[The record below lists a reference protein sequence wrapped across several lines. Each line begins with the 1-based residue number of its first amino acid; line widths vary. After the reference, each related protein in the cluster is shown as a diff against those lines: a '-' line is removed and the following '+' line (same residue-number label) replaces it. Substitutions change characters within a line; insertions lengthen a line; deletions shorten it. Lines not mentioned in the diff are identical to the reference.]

1 MEHLLISIIVPI
13 GICVVLPVLIVW
25 FVTRARINRDNR
37 RTELLLEAIR
47 RNDHIDPEVLADAL
61 SKPECT
67 ERDRQHSR
75 LLRGC
80 LFGLIGFVCL
90 VAAVVNGLLSG
101 WYCDGFQVLGA
112 IGGVLAAI
120 GVAYLIVYRTSAKE
134 ADSQNEE

>member
-80 LFGLIGFVCL
+80 LKMI
-90 VAAVVNGLLSG
+90 
-101 WYCDGFQVLGA
+101 
-112 IGGVLAAI
+112 
-120 GVAYLIVYRTSAKE
+120 
-134 ADSQNEE
+134 